1 MKQQNYTSLA
11 ESKERKNFPGLP
23 LLLLLLLLAL
33 VTSGIVGFILG
44 NNSEPP
50 SLGQIIDT
58 ILLAPDLPSAGETIH
73 LTGRVFYTD
82 GTPAA
87 SRSLELHSDPLR
99 TVTNSDG
106 GFLFSNVPEGQH
118 TIYVLNSDGTS
129 AAQKE
134 LEIVR
139 DSSAET
145 AVSVDMKT
153 GGGYIIEL
161 SVDVRILEIEIELDD
176 DTLFINPD
184 RICYE
189 DRDGMV
195 TTPAGTA
202 SIRDGVIVTPGGNVY
217 LPDGNVVLPGGGV
230 NDPTYIILTDD
241 TVLTNRQFSSGEI
254 NVSADGMVTL
264 PDGTAIHPGGVI
276 LTPDGETEMTGQGGV
291 IIGDGIVTPIGSGE
305 GRNDA
310 FSAGMD
316 RKPEPSAPSLSG
328 ESDNPVRPDIPVVPA
343 ESTESNTG
351 QNESSPIPGT
361 SVNPD
366 ASGVGGEEE
375 NPGGQEGSGDG
386 GGSIP
391 EDSDKGSLHVEG
403 EQKDGGYIS
412 WEQNSII
419 DLFYNPQTGENEK
432 IAPGSSGFYR
442 FRLKNTR
449 KEKLTLIL
457 YLKEASGSSY
467 LPLKFTLK
475 PLGLEENAKSGSLAE
490 GNTLTLH
497 AVMEEGEEAVYQLD
511 WEWPF
516 ESGMDET
523 DTAAGKQ
530 GGSYTLN
537 LSIHAEG
544 GG

>member
-1 MKQQNYTSLA
+1 M
-11 ESKERKNFPGLP
+11 
-23 LLLLLLLLAL
+23 
-33 VTSGIVGFILG
+33 
-44 NNSEPP
+44 
-50 SLGQIIDT
+50 
-58 ILLAPDLPSAGETIH
+58 
-73 LTGRVFYTD
+73 
-82 GTPAA
+82 
-87 SRSLELHSDPLR
+87 
-99 TVTNSDG
+99 
-106 GFLFSNVPEGQH
+106 
-118 TIYVLNSDGTS
+118 LNSDGTS

-161 SVDVRILEIEIELDD
+161 SVDVRILEIEIELDNG
-176 DTLFINPD
+176 TLFINPD

-189 DRDGMV
+189 DKDGMV

-316 RKPEPSAPSLSG
+316 RKPEPSVPSLSG

-343 ESTESNTG
+343 
-351 QNESSPIPGT
+351 
-361 SVNPD
+361 
-366 ASGVGGEEE
+366 
-375 NPGGQEGSGDG
+375 
-386 GGSIP
+386 
-391 EDSDKGSLHVEG
+391 
-403 EQKDGGYIS
+403 
-412 WEQNSII
+412 
-419 DLFYNPQTGENEK
+419 
-432 IAPGSSGFYR
+432 
-442 FRLKNTR
+442 
-449 KEKLTLIL
+449 
-457 YLKEASGSSY
+457 
-467 LPLKFTLK
+467 
-475 PLGLEENAKSGSLAE
+475 
-490 GNTLTLH
+490 
-497 AVMEEGEEAVYQLD
+497 
-511 WEWPF
+511 
-516 ESGMDET
+516 
-523 DTAAGKQ
+523 
-530 GGSYTLN
+530 
-537 LSIHAEG
+537 
-544 GG
+544 

>member
-11 ESKERKNFPGLP
+11 ENKERKSFPGLP

-58 ILLAPDLPSAGETIH
+58 ILLTPDLPSAGETIH

-118 TIYVLNSDGTS
+118 TIYVRNSDGTA

-139 DSSAET
+139 DSSADT

-161 SVDVRILEIEIELDD
+161 SIDVRILEIEIELDN

-217 LPDGNVVLPGGGV
+217 LPDGNVVLPGGGA

-241 TVLTNRQFSSGEI
+241 TVLTNRQFSAGGI

-291 IIGDGIVTPIGSGE
+291 IVGDGIVTPIGSGE

-412 WEQNSII
+412 WEQNRLLPVSIKK
-419 DLFYNPQTGENEK
+419 YQK
-432 IAPGSSGFYR
+432 
-442 FRLKNTR
+442 R
-449 KEKLTLIL
+449 K
-457 YLKEASGSSY
+457 
-467 LPLKFTLK
+467 
-475 PLGLEENAKSGSLAE
+475 
-490 GNTLTLH
+490 
-497 AVMEEGEEAVYQLD
+497 
-511 WEWPF
+511 
-516 ESGMDET
+516 T
-523 DTAAGKQ
+523 DTYIIPERSSRFFLSSSEVYIETAGTGRKCEVRFFS
-530 GGSYTLN
+530 GGKYSYIACSN
-537 LSIHAEG
+537 GRRRGSRLSAG
-544 GG
+544 LGMAL